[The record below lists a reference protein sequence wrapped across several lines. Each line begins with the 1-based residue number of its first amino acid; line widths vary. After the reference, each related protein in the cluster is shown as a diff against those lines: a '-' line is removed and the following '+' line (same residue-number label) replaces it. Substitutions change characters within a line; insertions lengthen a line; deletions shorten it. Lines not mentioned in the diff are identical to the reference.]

1 MTLQDQAPTRRSRF
15 QDTSLGHMTR
25 RDALKRTAA
34 LGLGAPAF
42 AGLLFARAAHST
54 AAVPARQEG
63 SPVRGGSVRVGV
75 AGSAGG
81 FDPALNTTMEE
92 IYALE
97 HIFSSLVRTTPDMA
111 LEPDLALAWESNET
125 GDRWTFTL
133 RDDVTFHDGAE
144 FTAEDVLATID
155 YHQNPETASLFR
167 TNIAMIDRVEAT
179 SSTEVVFRLSYPF
192 GEFPEQLAHYQARI
206 MPAAKIGQMATDPV
220 GTGPYRLEAY
230 VPGERT
236 VLRRYDGYFDVE
248 GQAFLDEIQYLA
260 IPEEATKVAALTSG
274 GIELANEFQPT
285 SLPLLESS
293 PAVTATEIVS
303 GSHQPI
309 VMDVTQAPFDDARV
323 RAALKLC
330 VDREGMVAVAL
341 QEHGVPAAD
350 QVVPPTDPMY
360 GDVPI
365 PAQNLDRARKLL
377 DEAGY
382 PDGIDLT
389 LHATPGRP
397 GIMETALTFK
407 DMALGAGVRVELVS
421 HPVDVYWAEV
431 WKHEPFLVSNWIGR
445 PTADMMLS
453 TVYMCGASNTESNWC
468 NEEFDARIMAARS
481 ALDAE
486 ERRQLLADA
495 QHILSEDGPVI
506 VPYFRSYITAFS
518 NRLQGFRAHPLRY
531 LDLRRAWLD
540 G

>member
-1 MTLQDQAPTRRSRF
+1 MTLQHRPSPQQSLLLDVSRGRLTRRE
-15 QDTSLGHMTR
+15 
-25 RDALKRTAA
+25 ALKRASLLGLSASPLAGLFATAPARSAAA
-34 LGLGAPAF
+34 L
-42 AGLLFARAAHST
+42 
-54 AAVPARQEG
+54 PARQG
-63 SPVRGGSVRVGV
+63 GGPVRGGSVRVGV

-81 FDPALNTTMEE
+81 FDPALYTTMEE
-92 IYALE
+92 IYVLE
-97 HIFSSLVRTTPDMA
+97 HIFSSLVRTNADME
-111 LEPDLALAWESNET
+111 LEPDLALGWESNET

-133 RDDVTFHDGAE
+133 REDVTFHDGSA
-144 FTAEDVLATID
+144 FSADDVLATID

-167 TNIAMIDRVEAT
+167 TNIAMVERVEAT
-179 SSTEVVFRLSYPF
+179 SPTEVAFHLAYPF
-192 GEFPEQLAHYQARI
+192 AEFPEQLAHYQARI
-206 MPAAKIGQMATDPV
+206 LPAGKMGQMATDPI
-220 GTGPYRLEAY
+220 GTGPYRMEAY

-236 VLRRYDGYFDVE
+236 VLRRYDGYFDLE

-285 SLPLLESS
+285 SLPPLQGA
-293 PAVTATEIVS
+293 PTVTVTEIVS

-309 VMDVTQAPFDDARV
+309 VMDVTQAPFDDPRV

-330 VDREGMVAVAL
+330 VDREGMVAVTL
-341 QEHGVPAAD
+341 QGHGVPAAD

-360 GDVPI
+360 GDVPLA
-365 PAQNLDRARKLL
+365 AQDLEQARQLL
-377 DEAGY
+377 ADAGY

-397 GIMETALTFK
+397 GILETALTFK

-468 NEEFDARIMAARS
+468 NEEFDGRIMAARA
-481 ALDAE
+481 ALDPE

-495 QHILSEDGPVI
+495 QQILSEDGPVI

-518 NRLQGFRAHPLRY
+518 NRLEGFRAHPLRY
-531 LDLRRAWLD
+531 LDLRRAWLAT
-540 G
+540 